1 MISDSHWSFMIFCA
15 EKNKNVYCRK
25 SCGVYEAGKERFTSM
40 TEEKYVAYVGTY
52 THENSVGIHIY
63 DVDVPNGYM
72 KERKVVPIN
81 NPSDLVVSKNRKFL
95 YSIADEGVEAF
106 KILKDGDLEPINEQW
121 IGGMRGCYVE
131 VDDENRYLFVGGHHD
146 GRVTMMHLNEDGSIG
161 DIADGIFHKGMGR
174 SIAQRNFIPHV
185 DCVKL
190 TPDQQFL
197 CAVDNGLDQIK
208 IYRVDYEFGKLR
220 LVDIVRGPIE
230 SAPRMIRFSR
240 DGKHAYILYELLNQI
255 EVYNYE
261 VKNGSPIFEKV
272 QTVSTMGPKDDDI
285 CAASGM
291 EVSKSGKYLYCS
303 NSGVNSVV
311 CYEIDAK
318 TGMLTQQFHTRVC
331 SDFPKM
337 LAIFPDEKHY
347 LTLNNASNDIAFY
360 AVNYKDKYSSW
371 QGRPVRVDK
380 PNCIYILKLEA

>member
-1 MISDSHWSFMIFCA
+1 MA
-15 EKNKNVYCRK
+15 
-25 SCGVYEAGKERFTSM
+25 
-40 TEEKYVAYVGTY
+40 EEKYVAYVGTY

-72 KERKVVPIN
+72 TERKVVPIN
-81 NPSDLVVSKNRKFL
+81 NPSDLVVSKNKKFL
-95 YSIADEGVEAF
+95 YSIADEGVESF
-106 KILKDGDLEPINEQW
+106 RILEDGDLEPMNEQW

-161 DIADGIFHKGMGR
+161 EIADGIFHKGMGR

-190 TPDQQFL
+190 TPDQKFL
-197 CAVDNGLDQIK
+197 CAVDNGLDQVK
-208 IYRVDYEFGKLR
+208 IYRVDYEYGKLK
-220 LVDIVRGPIE
+220 LVDIVRGPLE

-240 DGKHAYILYELLNQI
+240 DGKFAYILYELTNTV
-255 EVYNYE
+255 EVYTYNL
-261 VKNGSPIFEKV
+261 VNNMPVFEKV
-272 QTVSTMGPKDDDI
+272 QTVSTMAPKDDDV

-291 EVSKSGKYLYCS
+291 EMSKSGKHLYVS

-311 CYEIDAK
+311 CYEINPENGTL
-318 TGMLTQQFHTRVC
+318 TGVFHTRVC

-337 LAIFPDEKHY
+337 LAIFPDGKHY

-360 AVNYKDKYSSW
+360 SVDYERNCSMWEGKPI
-371 QGRPVRVDK
+371 QVDK
-380 PNCIYILKLEA
+380 PNCIYILKL

>member
-1 MISDSHWSFMIFCA
+1 MA
-15 EKNKNVYCRK
+15 
-25 SCGVYEAGKERFTSM
+25 
-40 TEEKYVAYVGTY
+40 EEKYVAYVGTY

-72 KERKVVPIN
+72 TERKVVPIN
-81 NPSDLVVSKNRKFL
+81 NPSDLVVSKNKKFL
-95 YSIADEGVEAF
+95 YSIADEGVESF
-106 KILKDGDLEPINEQW
+106 RILEDGDLEPMNEQW

-161 DIADGIFHKGMGR
+161 EIADGIFHKGMGR

-190 TPDQQFL
+190 TPDQKFL
-197 CAVDNGLDQIK
+197 CAVDNGLDQVK
-208 IYRVDYEFGKLR
+208 IYRVDYEYGKLK
-220 LVDIVRGPIE
+220 LVDIVRGPLE

-240 DGKHAYILYELLNQI
+240 DGKFAYILYELTNMV
-255 EVYNYE
+255 EVYTYNL
-261 VKNGSPIFEKV
+261 VNNMPVFEKV
-272 QTVSTMGPKDDDI
+272 QTVSTMAPKDDDV

-291 EVSKSGKYLYCS
+291 EMSKSGKHLYVS

-311 CYEIDAK
+311 CYEVNPENG
-318 TGMLTQQFHTRVC
+318 TLTVVFHTRVC

-337 LAIFPDEKHY
+337 LAIFPDGKHY

-360 AVNYKDKYSSW
+360 SVDYEHNCSMWEGKPI
-371 QGRPVRVDK
+371 QVDK
-380 PNCIYILKLEA
+380 PNCIYILKL